1 LLDDYPVSLE
11 LNFQHATRANSDI
24 SITLNHGIGDQYI
37 GYLDEPITQGVWYF
51 EVADSGKA
59 EESWKLNARSYVKPD
74 NVIKLQSDL

>member
-1 LLDDYPVSLE
+1 
-11 LNFQHATRANSDI
+11 
-24 SITLNHGIGDQYI
+24 LNHGIGDQYI